1 MSQQNEMTQRQLSR
15 RGALQ
20 IGAGM
25 FGLSLPAYLQAA
37 RAGRVEDSRS
47 DVSCIFLFL
56 AGGISHFESWDPK
69 PNAPVGIRGPWN
81 PTSTNVP
88 GTFIT
93 EKMPLLARMMDKVA
107 IVRSWKGST
116 GGHAEASKHAMS
128 GVLPRARGTQFFP
141 NFGCVASAL
150 KGTRDSGIAPYVG
163 LPVAARYT
171 IPSGYLGPAYA
182 AFNVNGDPSS
192 DGFEIDGLQL
202 PADRFNDRRTLLDQ
216 IDDLGRLAD
225 SKSQRIGVHD
235 ELYDE
240 AVTTLTSGAMQRA
253 ANLSEESLET
263 RQRYGTNIY
272 GQRVL
277 LGRRLIEAGARFVT
291 INHAVQGG
299 LFGKGQT
306 NGTWDNHGWLFDSM
320 MSFASRPQGV
330 PAKSTWHS
338 YNGPG
343 NLPQLDMS
351 LTSLLIDL
359 EERGL
364 LDKTLVVA
372 MGEFGRTPK
381 INKTA
386 GRDHYPRAGSVLLAG
401 AGIRGGAVIGA
412 TDRHGAA
419 PATRP
424 YSPADFGASIYR
436 ALGIDA
442 HATYYPRLPRP
453 TRIAEGE
460 VIEGLFG

>member
-1 MSQQNEMTQRQLSR
+1 MSERKSLTQAAWSR

-20 IGAGM
+20 VGAGM

-37 RAGRVEDSRS
+37 RSGRVDDARS
-47 DVSCIFLFL
+47 DVSVIFLFL

-69 PNAPVGIRGPWN
+69 PDAPAGIRGPWN

-93 EKMPLLARMMDKVA
+93 EKMPLLSRMMDKVA
-107 IVRSWKGST
+107 IVRSWKGVT
-116 GGHAEASKHAMS
+116 GGHAEASKHVMS
-128 GVLPRARGTQFFP
+128 GVLPRTRGTQYFP
-141 NFGCVASAL
+141 NFGCVTSAL
-150 KGTRDSGIAPYVG
+150 QGTRASGIAPYVG
-163 LPVAARYT
+163 IPVAARYT
-171 IPSGYLGPAYA
+171 IPSGYLGPAFA
-182 AFNVNGDPSS
+182 AFDVDGDPSA
-192 DGFEIDGLQL
+192 DDFQIEGLNT
-202 PADRFNDRRTLLDQ
+202 PRERFHGRQTLLGQ
-216 IDDLGRLAD
+216 IDDLGRLAN
-225 SKSQRIGVHD
+225 SKTGKLGVHD
-235 ELYDE
+235 NLYDE
-240 AVTTLTSGAMQRA
+240 AVNTLTSGAMQRA

-263 RQRYGTNIY
+263 RQRYGMNIY

-277 LGRRLIEAGARFVT
+277 LGRRMIEAGARFVT

-299 LFGKGQT
+299 LFGKGRT

-320 MSFASRPQGV
+320 MSFASRPSAV

-338 YNGPG
+338 YKGPG

-364 LDKTLVVA
+364 LDTTLVVA

-401 AGIRGGAVIGA
+401 AGVRGGAVIGA
-412 TDRHGAA
+412 TDRQGAA
-419 PATRP
+419 PATKP
-424 YSPADFGASIYR
+424 YSPADFGASIYH
-436 ALGIDA
+436 ALGMDA
-442 HATYYPRLPRP
+442 NTTYYPRLPRP

-460 VIEGLFG
+460 VIEGLFA